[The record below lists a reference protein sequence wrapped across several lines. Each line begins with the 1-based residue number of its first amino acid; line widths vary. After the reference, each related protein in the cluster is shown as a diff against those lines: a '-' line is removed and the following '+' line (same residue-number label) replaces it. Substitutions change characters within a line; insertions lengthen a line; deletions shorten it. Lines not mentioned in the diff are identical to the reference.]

1 MPSWLIRVRDIVW
14 TSVFAVV
21 LAIIAVFSAILV
33 PNNIG
38 LIIGAGFASVT
49 MAILS
54 LRE

>member
-14 TSVFAVV
+14 TSVFAVIFV
-21 LAIIAVFSAILV
+21 IIAVLTAILA
-33 PNNIG
+33 PNSIG
-38 LIIGAGFASVT
+38 LIIGAGFASIT